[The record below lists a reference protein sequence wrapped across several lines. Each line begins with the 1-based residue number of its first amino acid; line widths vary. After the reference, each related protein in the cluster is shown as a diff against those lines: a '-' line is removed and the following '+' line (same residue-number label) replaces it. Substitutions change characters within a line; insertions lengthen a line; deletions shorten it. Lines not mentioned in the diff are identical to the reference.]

1 LETRHETGTQIALRM
16 IDLDANFLVD
26 VFRKGSASA
35 RSLDHWVR
43 RGESI
48 SVSSIAWAEFLC
60 GPVAPGNAVAARE
73 LLNTI
78 EPFTDPDGVLAAELF
93 NATGRRLRTL
103 ADCMIAALAIRR
115 SASLATL
122 DSADFGRFKTFGLKL
137 A

>member
-1 LETRHETGTQIALRM
+1 M

-43 RGESI
+43 GGESI
-48 SVSSIAWAEFLC
+48 GVSSIAWSEFLC
-60 GPVAPGNAVAARE
+60 GPVAPGNAVATRE

-78 EPFTDPDGVLAAELF
+78 EPFTDADAVLAAELF
-93 NATGRRLRTL
+93 NATGRRLRSL
-103 ADCMIAALAIRR
+103 PDCMIAALAIRR

-122 DSADFGRFKTFGLKL
+122 DRADFGRFKTFGLHL